1 MPPANQFAGPA
12 NPFAAPAHPYHQGV
26 RGPVMPPPVMK
37 PRKAPWWQREGV
49 VSKLLVL
56 TGGAITL
63 IGVVMML
70 VIAAHAGL
78 LSPQVRVAGGTVLA
92 LVLIGAALWI
102 HDRPGGSIG
111 GVALAGTGIAGLFIV
126 TVAVT
131 TFYEWLPVVGGLA
144 LAGVIAAASAALAMR
159 WNSELLAVCVTVAV
173 AALAPV
179 LTEGVTDTLVWFL
192 IILQVVGLAPE
203 LVKRWAWLGLVR
215 TMPAVAVTAAYAMNV
230 QNTAAVAA
238 SLVVLTLGVV
248 SVLASRGADDELH
261 SANFLTTAAPLF
273 VLLSQVDRDVALV
286 TGGAVALVM
295 GAGALGLRSLTVLR
309 RAALAAVAVVSALEA
324 CFIFTRGEWLPVL
337 LLVPGLL
344 VTVAGRTTKS
354 PVAALAGVVLGGV
367 GGAVYLTFASPE
379 MLADAG
385 MATAHL
391 SIGTTLGG
399 LVLALWAVFAGL
411 GTLDHLPEIPRSGTI
426 AVAGA
431 VVLYGVTAAALS
443 FGTAVAATP
452 GFHSAHLGVTVIW
465 ITTAMFVL
473 AVGLRFPQYAAATL
487 AGGLILAGCA
497 LAKLFLFDLSMLGG
511 ATRAAAFIAVGLVML
526 FAGSRYA
533 QAFARIR
540 GEQRQPQL
548 PVMSQH

>member
-1 MPPANQFAGPA
+1 
-12 NPFAAPAHPYHQGV
+12 
-26 RGPVMPPPVMK
+26 MPPPVMK
-37 PRKAPWWQREGV
+37 PLKAPWWQREGV

-70 VIAAHAGL
+70 VIAAHAGM
-78 LSPQVRVAGGTVLA
+78 LSPEVRVAGGA
-92 LVLIGAALWI
+92 LLSIVLIGAALWI

-131 TFYEWLPVVGGLA
+131 TFYEWLPVMGGLA
-144 LAGVIAAASAALAMR
+144 LTGAIAVSSAALAMR
-159 WNSELLAVCVTVAV
+159 WNSELLAVGVTLAV

-179 LTEGVTDTLVWFL
+179 LTGGVSDSLVWFVVV
-192 IILQVVGLAPE
+192 LQVAGLLPE
-203 LVKRWAWLGLVR
+203 QVKRWAWLGLAR
-215 TMPAVAVTAAYAMNV
+215 TFPAVAVTAAYVIDDQSPQAL
-230 QNTAAVAA
+230 VAA
-238 SLVVLTLGVV
+238 IVVLVLGVV
-248 SVLASRGADDELH
+248 SLFASRGADEELH
-261 SANFLTTAAPLF
+261 STNFLVTATPLF
-273 VLLSQVDRDVALV
+273 VLLAQLDRDVALL

-295 GAGALGLRSLTVLR
+295 SAGAIGVRSLSALR
-309 RAALAAVAVVSALEA
+309 RAALAAVAVVSAMEA

-337 LLVPGLL
+337 LLVPGLM

-354 PVAALAGVVLGGV
+354 PVAAIAGVVLGGV
-367 GGAVYLTFASPE
+367 GGTIYLTFASPE

-411 GTLDHLPEIPRSGTI
+411 VTLDHVPEIPRSGTI

-452 GFHSAHLGVTVIW
+452 GFHAGHLGVTVVW
-465 ITTAMFVL
+465 MTTAMFVL

-487 AGGLILAGCA
+487 AGGLLLAGCA
-497 LAKLFLFDLSMLGG
+497 LAKLFLYDLSTLGG
-511 ATRAAAFIAVGLVML
+511 VTRAAAFIVVGLVLL

-540 GEQRQPQL
+540 GEHAKPQL
-548 PVMSQH
+548 PLIPQH